1 MNFDPADDSPPP
13 SPKAEQGA
21 FLTGI
26 PGYIATLGLGGIALG
41 CAAAAYLPAVSILA
55 YVDLPLAMICLLA
68 SGIIGLGS
76 RRNPGLVLGG
86 VLMGALGVVLAAL
99 HLLFFHDHPWLS

>member
-1 MNFDPADDSPPP
+1 MTVDPAAESSPP
-13 SPKAEQGA
+13 SPEAEQGA

-26 PGYIATLGLGGIALG
+26 PGYIATFGFGGIALG
-41 CAAAAYLPAVSILA
+41 CAAAAFLPAASILA

-68 SGIIGLGS
+68 NSIICLGT

-99 HLLFFHDHPWLS
+99 HLLLFHDHPWLN